1 MARIARLLAA
11 ITLAIGVLTAPA
23 PALASPGPGPGAH
36 GTGAQ
41 PATWYDPAAPAA
53 PLGQRDPAGQFP
65 SASGGGCANTYG
77 AGTCISYWGSKR
89 QLNGDL
95 YVNAWSNIGYGG
107 TAYVY
112 VAVNYTYY
120 YKYSSRTY
128 SLGRYPT
135 VTHYAPGSGVAW
147 TAVDFYNSAGTY
159 LMTAYSPNQYYP

>member
-11 ITLAIGVLTAPA
+11 IALAIGVLTVPGT
-23 PALASPGPGPGAH
+23 ALAAPGIGAEPP
-36 GTGAQ
+36 TR
-41 PATWYDPAAPAA
+41 YDPAAPAA
-53 PLGQRDPAGQFP
+53 PLGQRNGAVQSL

-128 SLGRYPT
+128 TLGHYPT
-135 VTHYAPGSGVAW
+135 VTHYTPGSGVAW